1 MTSDDDAI
9 GETHPTRAR
18 PDRPDRP
25 TPTWRAAA
33 IGALAG
39 LVPLAALIG
48 WIVLKPAATANR
60 APVEAPVST
69 GANTPAPA
77 VTPAP
82 ASVERQTAA
91 RRLSGWRN
99 EPYAPLDVETATPTQ
114 ITTPIAAKP
123 PFDAI
128 DAALFDTAD
137 SRIRLV
143 GILPVARDEVCF
155 DEAGKRFACGLQA
168 RASLQNFMRGK
179 AVVCRPAVG
188 AVERRDGMIE
198 AFCSAGGMSLAMHQ
212 VAAGFA
218 FPQSREDDH
227 LHEAMAKARAE
238 RRGVWAGPYQMP
250 LVDRAEADSRAIRFG
265 GGRLSLQPTEMPQ
278 TPTKPGKR

>member
-1 MTSDDDAI
+1 MTRNDDTIDE
-9 GETHPTRAR
+9 ETPATGADRA
-18 PDRPDRP
+18 
-25 TPTWRAAA
+25 TPTWKAAA

-39 LVPLAALIG
+39 LVPLSALVG

-60 APVEAPVST
+60 GPVEPAATAATAASVPAPV
-69 GANTPAPA
+69 PAPA
-77 VTPAP
+77 PP

-91 RRLSGWRN
+91 KRLAGWKN
-99 EPYAPLDVETATPTQ
+99 EPLAPFDVETAAPAPVTP
-114 ITTPIAAKP
+114 PIAAKP

-128 DAALFDTAD
+128 DAVLFDTAD

-155 DEAGKRFACGLQA
+155 DDAGKRFACGLQA

-179 AVVCRPAVG
+179 TVVCRPAVG
-188 AVERRDGMIE
+188 AAERRDGMIE
-198 AFCSAGGMSLAMHQ
+198 AFCSAGGVSLAMHQ

-227 LHEAMAKARAE
+227 LHEAMEKAKAE

-250 LVDRAEADSRAIRFG
+250 LVDRSEADSRAIRFG

-278 TPTKPGKR
+278 TPAKPGRR